1 MASYPNLTH
10 LTNIGAVISLQEV
23 SAWFGNLPL
32 RPYKVVSGILQ
43 EGQTEEQDVVEF
55 ILKPVEHDFGWKE
68 VHVNKNDVQEIW
80 FYENGQRRG
89 DSYTYSP
96 NPPQDSTEENT
107 QDPRVIAQG
116 GDKRKS
122 KRRKSL
128 KKNRHTKRKGR
139 E

>member
-1 MASYPNLTH
+1 
-10 LTNIGAVISLQEV
+10 
-23 SAWFGNLPL
+23 
-32 RPYKVVSGILQ
+32 
-43 EGQTEEQDVVEF
+43 
-55 ILKPVEHDFGWKE
+55 HDFGWKE

-107 QDPRVIAQG
+107 QDRRAIAQG

-139 E
+139 K

>member
-1 MASYPNLTH
+1 MAAYPNLTH

-55 ILKPVEHDFGWKE
+55 ILKPVEHEFGWKE

-80 FYENGQRRG
+80 FYENGQRHG
-89 DSYTYSP
+89 DSYTYNP
-96 NPPQDSTEENT
+96 NPQQDFTEENR
-107 QDPRVIAQG
+107 DPREIAQG

-139 E
+139 K